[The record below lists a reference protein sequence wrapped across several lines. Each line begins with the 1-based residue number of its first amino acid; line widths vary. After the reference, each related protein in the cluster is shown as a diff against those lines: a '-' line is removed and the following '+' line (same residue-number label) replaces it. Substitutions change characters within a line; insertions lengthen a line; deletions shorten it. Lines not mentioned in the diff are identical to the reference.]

1 MRGVGG
7 SLPGGGGAADPRA
20 RGGEPGEGP
29 RGGVRAGG
37 AGGEP
42 EPQTAVCGARGR
54 AGDPQTGA
62 GAAARGTAHSPH
74 VTLITEHAFQ
84 TKGLLCVYVVEQNQ
98 MENNKVE

>member
-1 MRGVGG
+1 MWGVGG
-7 SLPGGGGAADPRA
+7 SLPGGGGTADPRA

-29 RGGVRAGG
+29 GGGVRAGG

-62 GAAARGTAHSPH
+62 GAAARGTAHSPL
-74 VTLITEHAFQ
+74 VITEDDFQ
-84 TKGLLCVYVVEQNQ
+84 TKGLLCVYVIEQN
-98 MENNKVE
+98 

>member
-7 SLPGGGGAADPRA
+7 AADARA

-29 RGGVRAGG
+29 GGGVRAGG

-42 EPQTAVCGARGR
+42 DPQTAVCGARGR

-62 GAAARGTAHSPH
+62 GAAAGGTAHSP
-74 VTLITEHAFQ
+74 LRIITRDAFQ
-84 TKGLLCVYVVEQNQ
+84 TAGLLCS
-98 MENNKVE
+98 